1 MSFSKKTWAGSPCYV
16 RIRPTST
23 LQTEFPMVLRKLV
36 LSNFSVHRARAALT
50 ISAIALSVSLVV
62 AVTTGYASSIAAA
75 QKFLGFYMG
84 TADLSITRSKG
95 DPHGTFP
102 QSIVNDLRAD
112 PQVKLALIRYGSGSL
127 LLDAKGKKIPG
138 RPVDLIGLRRP
149 EDTAVEALQMEA
161 GEWFSVSKGQYAV
174 IDQILAKRLK
184 LDIGGKITL
193 AGPEK
198 SLTLE
203 VTGIVHKPAIL
214 AADQQ
219 TVYMPLQTMQDF
231 FDRNDRINR
240 IMLTLTPGSDADAFK
255 QRWLPRLEKVDPL
268 LAIKSAGDMR
278 KQMDGNLAGMNFL
291 SYLGGTVS
299 MLAATFIVFSAL
311 SMGVV
316 ERQRTLAMLR
326 AIGAFKSQLAKLV
339 VIEGM
344 ILSALGVGIGV
355 PLGYLWVKALAT
367 WKKDIFSAGVVISWG
382 GVAYGVL
389 GSLLTALAASLLP
402 AYTASR
408 ADPLEAMVPLAK
420 PQGSRLPWIAMAVGL
435 VCASFDTLIAFLPL
449 SRDVKFYGHFILGLP
464 GLMLGFFLISPLF
477 VWAFETVFSG
487 LIARMLGLQPALLR
501 QQLSRDIWRAAGTC
515 SALMVGLAI
524 LVVMQV
530 QGHSM
535 LHGWRLP
542 NKFPDIF
549 IVSFEGLSPEQEKRL
564 EHTPGIK
571 PGELMP
577 VAVTAA
583 VLSGENIDIKGANLI
598 PTAAMFFG
606 IDPDKSLK
614 MIELEFRDDNGNTA
628 TAAEQKRMNAQ
639 ASVELKQ
646 GRHLIITDEYRRLLG
661 KKRGD
666 KLTIATPLHG
676 NVEYTI
682 AGVVWSPGIEVIVSM
697 FDMDRQFDQR
707 TAASVFGSLEDAKRD
722 FGISDVT
729 LFAANLDYGVDKN
742 KLVADMERES
752 KEPEP
757 QPTTEPAGSS
767 PPGPSSLLSGAKK
780 WFGVGATTSTTSP
793 ATTQTAD
800 RTTAFKGLK
809 QFLGMSG
816 MQAGDV
822 RQIKF
827 QIQNG
832 FDRLLLLLSSIAF
845 ASMAVAALGVTNT
858 IMANIRSRRWQFG
871 ILRSIGVTRSQLLRL
886 VLGEAILLG
895 LVGCALGLSAGML
908 MSVNANRLTESIIG
922 YVVPIKPPW
931 AIIEIGT
938 MIVMVTAI
946 LASLWPAASVARAE
960 PLSLLQAGRA
970 SA

>member
-1 MSFSKKTWAGSPCYV
+1 
-16 RIRPTST
+16 
-23 LQTEFPMVLRKLV
+23 MVLRKLV
-36 LSNFSVHRARAALT
+36 LSNFAVHRARAALT

-102 QSIVNDLRAD
+102 QSIANDLRRD
-112 PQVKLALIRYGSGSL
+112 PLVKQALIRYGSGSL
-127 LLDAKGKKIPG
+127 LLNAKGEKIPG

-149 EDTAVEALQMEA
+149 DDTAVEALQMEA
-161 GEWFSVSKGQYAV
+161 GQWFGVSKGEFAV
-174 IDQILAKRLK
+174 IDQILASRLK
-184 LDIGGKITL
+184 LDIGGTITL
-193 AGPEK
+193 AGSDK
-198 SLTLE
+198 SLTLHI
-203 VTGIVHKPAIL
+203 TGIVHKPAIL

-219 TVYMPLQTMQDF
+219 TVYMPLETMQAF
-231 FDRNDRINR
+231 MDRPERINR
-240 IMLTLTPGSDADAFK
+240 IMLTLAPGTDVDAFK

-278 KQMDGNLAGMNFL
+278 KQMDQNLAGMNFL

-311 SMGVV
+311 SMGVI

-326 AIGAFKSQLAKLV
+326 AIGAYKSQLAKLV
-339 VIEGM
+339 VIEGI

-355 PLGYLWVKALAT
+355 PLGYMWVKILAT
-367 WKKDIFSAGVVISWG
+367 WKKDFFSAGVVVSWG
-382 GVAYGVL
+382 GVTYGVL

-420 PQGSRLPWIAMAVGL
+420 PPGRRLPWAAIMAGL
-435 VCASFDTLIAFLPL
+435 VCVSLDTSIAFLPT

-477 VWAFETVFSG
+477 VWAFEAACSG

-501 QQLSRDIWRAAGTC
+501 QQLSSGIWRAAGTC

-535 LHGWRLP
+535 LQGWRLP

-549 IVSFEGLSPEQEKRL
+549 IVSFEGLSPEQEKKL

-577 VAVTAA
+577 IAVTAA
-583 VLSGENIDIKGANLI
+583 VMSGENIDIKGANLI

-606 IDPDKSLK
+606 IDPDKALA

-628 TAAEQKRMNAQ
+628 SAVEQKRMNQQ
-639 ASVELKQ
+639 ASIELKQ

-666 KLTIATPLHG
+666 KLTILTPIHG

-682 AGVVWSPGIEVIVSM
+682 AGVVWSPGIDVIVSM

-707 TAASVFGSLEDAKRD
+707 TAASVFGSLEDARRD

-729 LFAANLDYGVDKN
+729 LFAANLDLGVDKK

-752 KEPEP
+752 KEPTSKP
-757 QPTTEPAGSS
+757 ATEPGTAPES
-767 PPGPSSLLSGAKK
+767 GPSSLLSGAKK
-780 WFGVGATTSTTSP
+780 WFGGGTTTQ
-793 ATTQTAD
+793 ATTQTTD
-800 RTTAFKGLK
+800 RTSAFKGLK

-816 MQAGDV
+816 LQAGDV

-832 FDRLLLLLSSIAF
+832 FERLLWLLSSIAF

-895 LVGCALGLSAGML
+895 LVGCALGLSAGLL
-908 MSVNANRLTESIIG
+908 MSINANRLNESILG
-922 YVVPIKPPW
+922 LAVPIDPPW
-931 AIIEIGT
+931 AKIGIGT
-938 MIVMVTAI
+938 IIVMATA
-946 LASLWPAASVARAE
+946 LVASIWPAASVARAE
-960 PLSLLQAGRA
+960 PLTLLQAGRA

>member
-1 MSFSKKTWAGSPCYV
+1 
-16 RIRPTST
+16 
-23 LQTEFPMVLRKLV
+23 MVLRKLV
-36 LSNFSVHRARAALT
+36 LSNFAVHRARAALT

-62 AVTTGYASSIAAA
+62 AVTTGYSSSIGAA

-102 QSIVNDLRAD
+102 QSIAGDLRGD
-112 PQVKLALIRYGSGSL
+112 PQVKEALIRYGSGSL
-127 LLDAKGKKIPG
+127 LLDDKGKKIPG

-149 EDTAVEALQMEA
+149 EDKAVEALQMEA
-161 GEWFSVSKGQYAV
+161 GKWFETGKGDYAV
-174 IDQILAKRLK
+174 IDQILAQKLK
-184 LDIGGKITL
+184 LDIGGTITL
-193 AGPEK
+193 AGPDK
-198 SLTLE
+198 SLSLE
-203 VTGIVHKPAIL
+203 ITGIVHKPAIL

-219 TVYMPLQTMQDF
+219 TVYMPLETMQVF
-231 FDRNDRINR
+231 LDRPERINR
-240 IMLTLTPGSDADAFK
+240 IMLTLTPGADADAFK
-255 QRWLPRLEKVDPL
+255 QRWLPRLEKIDPL

-278 KQMDGNLAGMNFL
+278 KQMDQNLVGIHFL

-326 AIGAFKSQLAKLV
+326 AIGAFKSQLGKLV
-339 VIEGM
+339 VIEGV
-344 ILSALGVGIGV
+344 ILSAMGVGIGV
-355 PLGYLWVKALAT
+355 PLGYLWVKTLAM
-367 WKKDIFSAGVVISWG
+367 WKKDFFSAGVIISWG
-382 GVAYGVL
+382 GVTYGIL
-389 GSLLTALAASLLP
+389 GSLITALAASLLP
-402 AYTASR
+402 AFTASR
-408 ADPLEAMVPLAK
+408 ADPMEAMVPLAK
-420 PQGSRLPWIAMAVGL
+420 PPGRRLPWAAIVAGL
-435 VCASFDTLIAFLPL
+435 VLVSIDSLIAFTPTP
-449 SRDVKFYGHFILGLP
+449 REVKLYGHFILGLP

-477 VWAFETVFSG
+477 VWTFEAVGSG

-501 QQLSRDIWRAAGTC
+501 QQLSSGIWRAAGTC

-535 LHGWRLP
+535 LQGWRLP

-549 IVSFEGLSPEQEKRL
+549 IVSFEGLSPEQEKKL
-564 EHTPGIK
+564 ERTPGIK

-583 VLSGENIDIKGANLI
+583 VMSGENIDIKGSNLI

-606 IDPDKSLK
+606 IDPDKALS
-614 MIELEFRDDNGNTA
+614 MIELEFRDDSGNTA
-628 TAAEQKRMNAQ
+628 SASEQKRMNREA
-639 ASVELKQ
+639 VGELKQ

-676 NVEYTI
+676 KVDYTI
-682 AGVVWSPGIEVIVSM
+682 AGVVWSPGIDVIVSM

-752 KEPEP
+752 K
-757 QPTTEPAGSS
+757 QPSAPPATE
-767 PPGPSSLLSGAKK
+767 PSSLLSGAKK
-780 WFGVGATTSTTSP
+780 WLGIGAATQ
-793 ATTQTAD
+793 ATTQANDKTS
-800 RTTAFKGLK
+800 AFKGLK

-816 MQAGDV
+816 LQAGDV

-832 FDRLLLLLSSIAF
+832 FERLLLMLSSIAF

-895 LVGCALGLSAGML
+895 LVGCALGLAAGML
-908 MSVNANRLTESIIG
+908 MSINANRLNETIIG
-922 YVVPIKPPW
+922 YAVSIKPPW
-931 AIIEIGT
+931 AIIGIGT
-938 MIVMVTAI
+938 IIVMVTAL
-946 LASLWPAASVARAE
+946 LASLWPAISVARAE
-960 PLSLLQAGRA
+960 PLTLLQAGRA